1 MCCGIVIADIDPERA
16 LERDSEGEFG
26 LRSGKIDPARPSG
39 SALGL
44 RKLRFDP
51 ERALGRGSKG
61 EFGLRSGKI
70 DPAGPSGKACGL
82 RKP

>member
-1 MCCGIVIADIDPERA
+1 MCCGIVIAD
-16 LERDSEGEFG
+16 
-26 LRSGKIDPARPSG
+26 IDPARPSG

-51 ERALGRGSKG
+51 ERGLELGAEG

-70 DPAGPSGKACGL
+70 DPAGPSGSALAL

>member
-1 MCCGIVIADIDPERA
+1 MYCGIVIADIDPA
-16 LERDSEGEFG
+16 GP
-26 LRSGKIDPARPSG
+26 SGKAC
-39 SALGL
+39 GL

-51 ERALGRGSKG
+51 GRALELGAEG

-70 DPAGPSGKACGL
+70 DPAGPSGSALGL

>member
-1 MCCGIVIADIDPERA
+1 MCCGIVIADIDPA
-16 LERDSEGEFG
+16 GP
-26 LRSGKIDPARPSG
+26 SGKAC
-39 SALGL
+39 GL

-51 ERALGRGSKG
+51 ERALGRGSEG

-70 DPAGPSGKACGL
+70 DPARQSGKACGL

>member
-1 MCCGIVIADIDPERA
+1 MCCGIVIADIDPA
-16 LERDSEGEFG
+16 G
-26 LRSGKIDPARPSG
+26 PSG

-51 ERALGRGSKG
+51 ERALGRGSEG

-70 DPAGPSGKACGL
+70 DPARPSGKACGL